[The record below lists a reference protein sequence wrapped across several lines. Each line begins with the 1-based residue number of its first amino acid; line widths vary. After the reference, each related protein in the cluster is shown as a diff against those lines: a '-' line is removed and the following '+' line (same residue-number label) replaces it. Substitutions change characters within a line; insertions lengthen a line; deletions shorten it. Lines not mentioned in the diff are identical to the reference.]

1 VSKREQPLPT
11 RREAVNLL
19 VKAGC
24 SPKVIEHCKRVSDFA
39 VKIAK
44 TCQRKQLNVDVKL
57 VEISALLHDIGRSKT
72 HGVNHALE
80 GGKIARA
87 FNLPDSVVL
96 IIERHA
102 GGGISKEEA
111 KKLGW
116 PARDYL
122 PKTLEEK
129 IVCYADK
136 RIEGLRIVPIEKTVK
151 AYAVDLGGNHPAIQ
165 RVWELHREITALTG
179 DLNANSDLA

>member
-1 VSKREQPLPT
+1 MSELQMPT
-11 RREAVNLL
+11 RREALSLL
-19 VKAGC
+19 AKAGC
-24 SPKVIEHCKRVSDFA
+24 SPNVVGHCESVSAFA

-44 TCQRKQLNVDVKL
+44 ACEEKGLKVNVSL

-72 HGVNHALE
+72 HSVDHAMISGE
-80 GGKIARA
+80 IARSLG
-87 FNLPDSVVL
+87 LPKSVIFV
-96 IIERHA
+96 IERHA

-116 PARDYL
+116 PIRNYL

-136 RIEGLRIVPIEKTVK
+136 RVEGLRIVPIEQTIQAYAAVLVRITQLLNESGNCTVK
-151 AYAVDLGGNHPAIQ
+151 
-165 RVWELHREITALTG
+165 
-179 DLNANSDLA
+179 

>member
-1 VSKREQPLPT
+1 VSKKRLPT
-11 RREAVNLL
+11 RHEAVNLL

-24 SPKVIEHCKRVSDFA
+24 SPNVVEHCKRVSAFA
-39 VKIAK
+39 VEIAK
-44 TCQRKQLNVDVKL
+44 ACQKKQPNVDVKL

-72 HGVNHALE
+72 HSVNHALD

-87 FNLPDSVVL
+87 FNLPESVIL

-102 GGGISKEEA
+102 GGGIPKEEA

-116 PARDYL
+116 PAKDYL
-122 PKTLEEK
+122 PQTLEEK

-136 RIEGLRIVPIEKTVK
+136 RVEGVQIVPIEKTVK
-151 AYAVDLGGNHPAIQ
+151 AYAADLGENHPAIQ
-165 RVWELHREITALTG
+165 RVWKLHREMKALIG
-179 DLNANSDLA
+179 DLDAHSNFA

>member
-1 VSKREQPLPT
+1 LSEHQLPT
-11 RREAVNLL
+11 RREALNLL

-24 SPKVIEHCKRVSDFA
+24 SPKVVEHCKRVSAFA

-44 TCQRKQLNVDVKL
+44 ACQKKQPNVDVKL

-72 HGVNHALE
+72 HSVNHAIE

-87 FNLPDSVVL
+87 FNLPDSVVF

-102 GGGISKEEA
+102 GGGIPKEEA
-111 KKLGW
+111 RKLGW

-122 PKTLEEK
+122 PKTFEEK

-136 RIEGLRIVPIEKTVK
+136 RIEGVRIVPLEKTIN
-151 AYAVDLGGNHPAIQ
+151 AYAEDLGENHPAIQ
-165 RVWELHREITALTG
+165 RIWELHREITALAG
-179 DLNANSDLA
+179 DLDAYSDLA

>member
-1 VSKREQPLPT
+1 VSEHQLPT
-11 RREAVNLL
+11 RREALNLL

-24 SPKVIEHCKRVSDFA
+24 SPRVVEHCKRVSAFA

-44 TCQRKQLNVDVKL
+44 ACQKKQPNVDVKL
-57 VEISALLHDIGRSKT
+57 VEISGLLHDIGRSRT
-72 HGVNHALE
+72 HSVDHALE
-80 GGKIARA
+80 GGKIARR
-87 FNLPDSVVL
+87 FNLPESVAL

-102 GGGISKEEA
+102 GGGIPKEEA

-122 PKTLEEK
+122 PKALEEK

-136 RIEGLRIVPIEKTVK
+136 RVEGLRIVPIEKTVQ
-151 AYAVDLGGNHPAIQ
+151 AYAVDLGENHPAIK
-165 RVWELHREITALTG
+165 RIWELHREITDLAG
-179 DLNANSDLA
+179 DLDVHSDVA

>member
-1 VSKREQPLPT
+1 MSELQLPT
-11 RREAVNLL
+11 RREALSLL
-19 VKAGC
+19 AKACC
-24 SPKVIEHCKRVSDFA
+24 SSSVVGHCERVSALA

-44 TCQRKQLNVDVKL
+44 ACEEKGLKVDISL

-72 HGVNHALE
+72 HSVDHAMI
-80 GGKIARA
+80 GGEIARSLG
-87 FNLPDSVVL
+87 LPKSVIFV
-96 IIERHA
+96 IERHA

-116 PARDYL
+116 PARNYL

-136 RIEGLRIVPIEKTVK
+136 RVEGLRIVPIKQTIQ
-151 AYAVDLGGNHPAIQ
+151 AYAAVLGKNHSAIKRIWQ
-165 RVWELHREITALTG
+165 LHREITSIAGNL
-179 DLNANSDLA
+179 DANSDLT

>member
-1 VSKREQPLPT
+1 MSELQMPT
-11 RREAVNLL
+11 RREALSLL
-19 VKAGC
+19 AKAGC
-24 SPKVIEHCKRVSDFA
+24 SPNVVGHCESVSAFA

-44 TCQRKQLNVDVKL
+44 ACEEKGLKVNVSL

-72 HGVNHALE
+72 HSVDHAMI
-80 GGKIARA
+80 GGEIARSLG
-87 FNLPDSVVL
+87 LPKSVIFV
-96 IIERHA
+96 IERHA

-116 PARDYL
+116 PIRNYL

-136 RIEGLRIVPIEKTVK
+136 RVEGLRIVPIEQTIQAYAAVLVRITQLLNESGNCTVK
-151 AYAVDLGGNHPAIQ
+151 
-165 RVWELHREITALTG
+165 
-179 DLNANSDLA
+179 

>member
-1 VSKREQPLPT
+1 VSEHQLPT
-11 RREAVNLL
+11 RREALNLL

-24 SPKVIEHCKRVSDFA
+24 SPKVVEHCKRVSAFA
-39 VKIAK
+39 VKIANAS
-44 TCQRKQLNVDVKL
+44 QRKQPNVDIKL

-72 HGVNHALE
+72 HSVDHALE
-80 GGKIARA
+80 GGEIARA

-102 GGGISKEEA
+102 GGGIPKEEA

-116 PARDYL
+116 PVRDYL

-136 RIEGLRIVPIEKTVK
+136 RVEGLQVVPFEKTVK
-151 AYAVDLGGNHPAIQ
+151 AYAVDLGGNHPAI
-165 RVWELHREITALTG
+165 RRIWELHREITALAG
-179 DLNANSDLA
+179 DLDAHSDLT

>member
-1 VSKREQPLPT
+1 VSEHRLPT
-11 RREAVNLL
+11 RREALNLL

-24 SPKVIEHCKRVSDFA
+24 SPKVVEHCKRVSAFA

-44 TCQRKQLNVDVKL
+44 VCQKKQPNVDVKL

-72 HGVNHALE
+72 HSVNHALE
-80 GGKIARA
+80 GGEIARA

-102 GGGISKEEA
+102 GGGIPKEEA

-116 PARDYL
+116 PAKDYL

-136 RIEGLRIVPIEKTVK
+136 RVEGLRVVPIEKTVK
-151 AYAVDLGGNHPAIQ
+151 TYAVDLGGNHPAIG
-165 RVWELHREITALTG
+165 RIWELHREITALAG
-179 DLNANSDLA
+179 DLDVYSDFA

>member
-1 VSKREQPLPT
+1 VSEHQRLPT
-11 RREAVNLL
+11 RREALNLL

-24 SPKVIEHCKRVSDFA
+24 SLQVVKHCKRVSAFA

-44 TCQRKQLNVDVKL
+44 ACQRKQSNVDVGL
-57 VEISALLHDIGRSKT
+57 VEISGLLHDIGRSRT
-72 HGVNHALE
+72 HSVDHAME
-80 GGKIARA
+80 GGMIARA

-102 GGGISKEEA
+102 GGGIPKEEA

-116 PARDYL
+116 SARDYL

-136 RIEGLRIVPIEKTVK
+136 RVADLRIVPIEETVK
-151 AYAVDLGGNHPAIQ
+151 AYAVDLGRNHPAIK
-165 RVWELHREITALTG
+165 RIWELHLEITALAG
-179 DLNANSDLA
+179 DLDAHSELA

>member
-1 VSKREQPLPT
+1 MSEHRLPT
-11 RREAVNLL
+11 RREALNLL

-24 SPKVIEHCKRVSDFA
+24 SPNVVEHCKRVSAFA

-44 TCQRKQLNVDVKL
+44 ACQKKQSNVDVKL

-72 HGVNHALE
+72 HSINHALE
-80 GGKIARA
+80 GGKIARG
-87 FNLPDSVVL
+87 FNLPESVAL

-111 KKLGW
+111 KKLEW

-136 RIEGLRIVPIEKTVK
+136 RIEGIRIVPMEKTVK
-151 AYAVDLGGNHPAIQ
+151 AYAVDLGKNHPAIQ
-165 RVWELHREITALTG
+165 RIWELHREITALAG
-179 DLNANSDLA
+179 DLDANSNLA

>member
-1 VSKREQPLPT
+1 MSELQMPT
-11 RREAVNLL
+11 RREALSLL
-19 VKAGC
+19 AKAGC
-24 SPKVIEHCKRVSDFA
+24 SPSVVGHCESVSALA

-44 TCQRKQLNVDVKL
+44 ACEEKGLKVDISL

-72 HGVNHALE
+72 HSVDHAMISGE
-80 GGKIARA
+80 IARSLG
-87 FNLPDSVVL
+87 LPKSMIFV
-96 IIERHA
+96 IERHA

-116 PARDYL
+116 PARNYL

-136 RIEGLRIVPIEKTVK
+136 RVEGLRIVPIEQTIQ
-151 AYAVDLGGNHPAIQ
+151 AYAAVLGKNHSAIKRIWQ
-165 RVWELHREITALTG
+165 LHREITSIAGNL
-179 DLNANSDLA
+179 DADSDLT

>member
-1 VSKREQPLPT
+1 VSEHRLPT
-11 RREAVNLL
+11 RREALNLL

-24 SPKVIEHCKRVSDFA
+24 SPKVVEHCERVSAFA
-39 VKIAK
+39 LKIAK
-44 TCQRKQLNVDVKL
+44 ACQKTQPDVDVKL

-72 HGVNHALE
+72 HSVDHALE

-87 FNLPDSVVL
+87 YNISESVVL

-102 GGGISKEEA
+102 GGGIPKDEA

-136 RIEGLRIVPIEKTVK
+136 RIEGLQVVPIEKTVK
-151 AYAVDLGGNHPAIQ
+151 TYAADLGENHPAIQ
-165 RVWELHREITALTG
+165 RIWELHREITALAG
-179 DLNANSDLA
+179 DFDA